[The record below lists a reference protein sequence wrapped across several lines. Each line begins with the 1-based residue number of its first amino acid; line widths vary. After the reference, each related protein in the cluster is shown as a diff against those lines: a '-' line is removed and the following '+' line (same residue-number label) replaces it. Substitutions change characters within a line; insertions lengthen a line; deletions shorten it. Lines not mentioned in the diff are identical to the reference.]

1 MYLGRLFR
9 KGRAASRREETMDKK
24 KQVELLAKKLAE
36 MGLHTQAEVE
46 RQLKQSV
53 LDIAI
58 FTSTASEQKT
68 A

>member
-1 MYLGRLFR
+1 M
-9 KGRAASRREETMDKK
+9 EKK

-36 MGLHTQAEVE
+36 ME

>member
-1 MYLGRLFR
+1 M
-9 KGRAASRREETMDKK
+9 EKK

-46 RQLKQSV
+46 RQLKKSV

>member
-1 MYLGRLFR
+1 
-9 KGRAASRREETMDKK
+9 MDKK
-24 KQVELLAKKLAE
+24 KQAELLAKKLAE

>member
-1 MYLGRLFR
+1 M
-9 KGRAASRREETMDKK
+9 EKK

-46 RQLKQSV
+46 RQLKERRAANEERSAESGELKQSV